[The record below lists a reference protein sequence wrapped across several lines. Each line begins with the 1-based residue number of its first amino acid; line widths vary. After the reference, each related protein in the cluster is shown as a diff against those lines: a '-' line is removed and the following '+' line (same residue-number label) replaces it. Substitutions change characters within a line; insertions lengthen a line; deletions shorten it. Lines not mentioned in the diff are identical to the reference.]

1 MDELGG
7 KLHFPANIWAVSTFR
22 LFRGASSI
30 SPDLF
35 ISPKTNFPALDSPM
49 LHILQARP
57 GLIIDVEEGTLK
69 VSSAQLQSRVCCT
82 MPHCQYF
89 DRFSNILSRVANI
102 FEYFIKNCQYVDRFW
117 NIWSRS
123 ANILTD
129 FQIFYQLQH
138 DVKLLWGWTLNKGM
152 DTVSFCW
159 GFYMTHSP
167 YCLPFKHMGQKL
179 Q

>member
-1 MDELGG
+1 
-7 KLHFPANIWAVSTFR
+7 
-22 LFRGASSI
+22 
-30 SPDLF
+30 
-35 ISPKTNFPALDSPM
+35 M

-69 VSSAQLQSRVCCT
+69 VSSAQLQSRVRCT
-82 MPHCQYF
+82 M
-89 DRFSNILSRVANI
+89 STT
-102 FEYFIKNCQYVDRFW
+102 
-117 NIWSRS
+117 
-123 ANILTD
+123 NILTD

-138 DVKLLWGWTLNKGM
+138 DVKLLWGRTLNMGM